1 MANNPYDTL
10 DEVPV
15 VEEKKVQP
23 EPVQVETVKPEPT
36 PVQEITPAKVN
47 KEPTSVLEEK
57 DPVLTPAVEN
67 LEKDLPE
74 EPEDANFLNLKMNR

>member
-23 EPVQVETVKPEPT
+23 EPTSVETVKAWT
-36 PVQEITPAKVN
+36 NTRSGN
-47 KEPTSVLEEK
+47 HTSYS
-57 DPVLTPAVEN
+57 
-67 LEKDLPE
+67 
-74 EPEDANFLNLKMNR
+74 